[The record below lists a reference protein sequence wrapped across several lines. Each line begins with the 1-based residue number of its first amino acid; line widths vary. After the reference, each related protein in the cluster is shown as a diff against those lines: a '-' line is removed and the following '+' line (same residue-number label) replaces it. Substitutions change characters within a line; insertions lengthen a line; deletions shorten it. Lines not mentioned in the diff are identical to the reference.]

1 MATQD
6 HARAI
11 IASLFSSPPGSSA
24 PPNDSYVAHCPTWE
38 IAPPVN
44 AQPGQATQIKARFL
58 ILSGG
63 QQTTPSSRDGRLKL
77 HKAKQ
82 NSNGTFSIG
91 KTWPLE
97 HLSQV
102 EVAKRMVEGYPNPQ
116 PLEFVLTIAGK
127 AYRYKT
133 NMPSSQ
139 QAAFLVTVVRCWRRF
154 MNGELQP
161 CNDEMRA
168 DTSCH
173 PFVPGRG
180 QPDLVLL
187 GFAVD
192 NSQASTFV
200 PSPHLGGQQQLPL
213 NPRTRT
219 PSGPSPGHEIH
230 RPGSSASNVSA
241 GGGRR
246 PVQQGHSSPVP
257 MPPVQAAMMMAP
269 SNTSAPLAPGPGP
282 GGPRSRDPSIQS
294 NYRMDAPPPPTTS
307 SSTPSFQ
314 NSFGGP
320 PLAPT
325 ARRPSSPSSR
335 PSPLASSSSVPPT
348 AIGTT
353 TSIPRRP
360 SGQPPPMSSSSTSM
374 SAAAAAAAAR
384 SSSQKL
390 EIRAKLGERKR
401 SVAAQGLKISS
412 GAANQ
417 AVGVGPKGG
426 LGARTPTNPPGAMQ
440 PGSATSMNF
449 RLGGK
454 GVGSAG
460 TSASAMTGPGPGK
473 KGKSADEIVDDETV
487 LMNVEEMLQ
496 GFEWRGAG
504 VGTSSGA
511 GGEGSASF
519 GSMGVR
525 RHGAARADE
534 IEKRLIGELKA
545 LDAASIHAIME
556 SDDRVEDVVKCL
568 DQTLA
573 ELEVLELTMGMYK
586 TQLNLMTDDI
596 AHIESQNRGLQV
608 QTSNQRQLLSEID
621 NLMST
626 IHIPEEDL
634 AALAQESLESTSGI
648 ERLEKAAVS
657 LYKALLSTRDTEMLV
672 ASERVA
678 EYRATATRFS
688 KRVLDFL
695 TIMFKFQV
703 DGVLHPK
710 DVKMK
715 KEGRLPGHEQL
726 EEFLGRYCGIMLF
739 VKEIEFERYEEICS
753 VSELRHP
760 ATFERGWRAHL
771 FRNPFS
777 MIAQT
782 YHSVMSDLYLSEIQE
797 LLTSFKAQ
805 IRRISEEELEAMHFT
820 SKESP
825 TLRQQSIR
833 RAGTLV
839 SRSPADGGRKR
850 EESNGSKEAKMSASE
865 AFGRA
870 LEQIVPHVQREQG
883 FLADFLH
890 VNSLDASIT
899 FADYMMLETFFRR
912 GATQHLN
919 QNFAK
924 MKDIKGSMELVFKFL
939 ENELK
944 EWTEGVLRLD
954 PMQIVGVVATLDRF
968 ILQCEAERIEFLLRL
983 LQRQHSK
990 SISTLERQI
999 KEQIKGI
1006 EQTKL
1011 TLKKRKGVV
1020 PFVRVFPNFVERIE
1034 AQLEGCDDLP
1044 IRDVVDAHYERV
1056 TATMFDCLQ
1065 QMAKMDGEAQG
1076 GEGKDQLN
1084 YHVILIENMHHII
1097 AVFSK
1102 QQRVLAL
1109 EPFIAQAKEK
1119 YTQNLDAYI
1128 RIILR
1133 RPLARVLVGYRCLVY
1148 AWAVDFFT
1156 GLEQLLRTT
1165 PPNEVSLHS
1174 AYTRASVRRA
1184 LSDLR
1189 AKDVRKAVDG
1199 LYKRVDKHFG
1209 VEVSHQA
1216 AQHSEVLKTV
1226 WKACEEEMLRMSG
1239 AWRALLE
1246 RCYSDDKVGL
1256 DFSATDVSEFFRKA
1270 QSACVRS

>member
-6 HARAI
+6 HSRAI
-11 IASLFSSPPGSSA
+11 IGSLFTPPPGSSA
-24 PPNDSYVAHCPTWE
+24 PPNDSYVAYCPTWE
-38 IAPPVN
+38 VVPPVN
-44 AQPGQATQIKARFL
+44 AQPGQSPQVKARFL
-58 ILSGG
+58 ILSAA
-63 QQTTPSSRDGRLKL
+63 RDGRLKL

-97 HLSQV
+97 QLTQV

-116 PLEFVLTIAGK
+116 PLEFVLTITGK

-139 QAAFLVTVVRCWRRF
+139 QAAFLVTIVRCWRRF
-154 MNGELQP
+154 MN
-161 CNDEMRA
+161 
-168 DTSCH
+168 
-173 PFVPGRG
+173 GRG

-192 NSQASTFV
+192 NSQPSTFSA
-200 PSPHLGGQQQLPL
+200 SPHLGGAPPPSAMS
-213 NPRTRT
+213 PRTRT
-219 PSGPSPGHEIH
+219 PSGPSPGHDFH
-230 RPGSSASNVSA
+230 RPGSSASSVPNA
-241 GGGRR
+241 GGRR
-246 PVQQGHSSPVP
+246 PPVQPNHAHVSPLP
-257 MPPVQAAMMMAP
+257 MSPVQAAMMMPP
-269 SNTSAPLAPGPGP
+269 SNTSSPLVPGPAP
-282 GGPRSRDPSIQS
+282 NQGPRSRDLSIQS
-294 NYRMDAPPPPTTS
+294 NYRIEAPPPPPIGNLQPPIQ
-307 SSTPSFQ
+307 SSTSTPTFQ
-314 NSFGGP
+314 NSFGGVA
-320 PLAPT
+320 LAPN
-325 ARRPSSPSSR
+325 ARRPSSPSTSAR
-335 PSPLASSSSVPPT
+335 PTLLSSPSPSASFSNGPTTIPIATNSSNFRRPTGQAPPMASSTNSLSVVNPSASASASSSS
-348 AIGTT
+348 
-353 TSIPRRP
+353 
-360 SGQPPPMSSSSTSM
+360 SS
-374 SAAAAAAAAR
+374 SAAAAAATVAAAAAK
-384 SSSQKL
+384 SNSQKL
-390 EIRAKLGERKR
+390 EIRFRLGERKK
-401 SVAAQGLKISS
+401 SVVAAAQGLKIS
-412 GAANQ
+412 AVRANQ
-417 AVGVGPKGG
+417 PPGGMSGGELEPKSLPGTPPGLPGSSSTGLQFDGVGIGIGGTSAVKMPGTVGVG
-426 LGARTPTNPPGAMQ
+426 
-440 PGSATSMNF
+440 
-449 RLGGK
+449 
-454 GVGSAG
+454 V
-460 TSASAMTGPGPGK
+460 K
-473 KGKSADEIVDDETV
+473 KLKTADEMVDDETV
-487 LMNVEEMLQ
+487 LMNVEEMLE

-504 VGTSSGA
+504 IGISSGDGTSF
-511 GGEGSASF
+511 AS
-519 GSMGVR
+519 SSVR
-525 RHGAARADE
+525 RHGVARADE

-545 LDAASIHAIME
+545 LEAASIHAIME

-573 ELEVLELTMGMYK
+573 ELEVMELTMGTYK

-608 QTSNQRQLLSEID
+608 QTSNQRQLLFEID
-621 NLMST
+621 KLMST
-626 IHIPEEDL
+626 IHISEEDL

-648 ERLEKAAVS
+648 ERLERAAVS

-710 DVKMK
+710 DPKVK

-753 VSELRHP
+753 
-760 ATFERGWRAHL
+760 
-771 FRNPFS
+771 
-777 MIAQT
+777 T
-782 YHSVMSDLYLSEIQE
+782 YHSVMSDLYRSEIQE
-797 LLTSFKAQ
+797 LLASFKAQ
-805 IRRISEEELEAMHFT
+805 IRKTPEDELEAMHFAG
-820 SKESP
+820 KESP
-825 TLRQQSIR
+825 TLRQHSIR
-833 RAGTLV
+833 RPGTLV
-839 SRSPADGGRKR
+839 NRNPADGGRKR
-850 EESNGSKEAKMSASE
+850 EREDSAGSKEAKMSASE

-912 GATQHLN
+912 GATRHLN
-919 QNFAK
+919 ANFGK

-944 EWTEGVLRLD
+944 EWIEGVLRMD
-954 PMQIVGVVATLDRF
+954 PMQIVGIVAALDRF

-983 LQRQHSK
+983 FQRQHSK
-990 SISTLERQI
+990 SISSLERQI

-1020 PFVRVFPNFVERIE
+1020 PFVRVFPIFVARLE

-1044 IRDVVDAHYERV
+1044 IRDVVDGHYESV
-1056 TATMFDCLQ
+1056 TSTMMDCLQ
-1065 QMAKMDGEAQG
+1065 QMAKMDGEGQG

-1097 AVFSK
+1097 AVFSE

-1109 EPFIAQAKEK
+1109 EPFVGQAKEK

-1128 RIILR
+1128 RLILR
-1133 RPLARVLVGYRCLVY
+1133 RPLARAL
-1148 AWAVDFFT
+1148 DFFT

-1174 AYTRASVRRA
+1174 AYTKAAVRRA

-1209 VEVSHQA
+1209 GEVTHQA

-1226 WKACEEEMLRMSG
+1226 WKACEDEMLRMSG
-1239 AWRALLE
+1239 GWRALLE

-1256 DFSATDVSEFFRKA
+1256 DFSATDVTEFFRKA
-1270 QSACVRS
+1270 QSA